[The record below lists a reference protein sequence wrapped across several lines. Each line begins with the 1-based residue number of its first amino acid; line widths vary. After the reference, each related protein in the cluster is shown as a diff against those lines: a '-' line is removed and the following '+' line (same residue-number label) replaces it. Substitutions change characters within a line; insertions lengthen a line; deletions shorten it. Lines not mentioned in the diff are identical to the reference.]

1 MCKDSTKMVK
11 FKQRLDRNKK
21 IYIPKPLRL
30 MGFDN
35 VIEISP
41 DTTAAAIYPEGS
53 DLTEVIQS
61 LEWIIQGLK
70 LAQAS
75 NDQSPCARR

>member
-1 MCKDSTKMVK
+1 MVR

-21 IYIPKPLRL
+21 IYIPKPLRA
-30 MGFDN
+30 MGFDD

-41 DTTAAAIYPEGS
+41 NTRAAAMYPEGA
-53 DLTEVIQS
+53 DLIEVIRS

-70 LAQAS
+70 LTHTSA
-75 NDQSPCARR
+75 NDVSQI

>member
-1 MCKDSTKMVK
+1 MVK

-21 IYIPKPLRL
+21 IYIPKPLRV

-41 DTTAAAIYPEGS
+41 NTRAAAMYPEGS
-53 DLTEVIQS
+53 NPIEIIQS
-61 LEWIIQGLK
+61 LEWVIQGLK
-70 LAQAS
+70 IAHALAGKNES
-75 NDQSPCARR
+75 QS

>member
-1 MCKDSTKMVK
+1 MVK

-21 IYIPKPLRL
+21 IYIPKPLRI
-30 MGFDN
+30 MGFDD

-41 DTTAAAIYPEGS
+41 NTRAAAMYPEGS
-53 DLTEVIQS
+53 DPIEVIRS

-70 LAQAS
+70 FAHTSA
-75 NDQSPCARR
+75 NDVSQS